1 MPGLAVRTWSRK
13 LSTCI
18 EKLLRLKSMRVMKK
32 QRGAAFL
39 LRRDSKFVTG
49 LLRAATTASLLNYL
63 LKLPSPF
70 FQELAA
76 QLRADFD
83 DRVSPILPLIG
94 PAGIN
99 NRLGSEHSRRIRA
112 GTFLVQGNGRIGGAA
127 QIGRASCR
135 ERV

>member
-32 QRGAAFL
+32 QRGAVFL

-49 LLRAATTASLLNYL
+49 LLTAATTASLLNYL
-63 LKLPSPF
+63 LKLSSPF
-70 FQELAA
+70 FQEPATQFGTDL
-76 QLRADFD
+76 DN
-83 DRVSPILPLIG
+83 RVGPLFPFIR

-112 GTFLVQGNGRIGGAA
+112 G
-127 QIGRASCR
+127 
-135 ERV
+135 